1 MNGNLNLIDNAK
13 NADGTHRNFFMGH
26 EEAYGLLEKE
36 KQNYAR
42 HQFILQKA
50 RQAMQK
56 IVSLQKNMMV
66 Y

>member
-36 KQNYAR
+36 KGMEELVYRFLLR
-42 HQFILQKA
+42 HSNSEIKVTL
-50 RQAMQK
+50 
-56 IVSLQKNMMV
+56 
-66 Y
+66 